1 MGQRKSLA
9 GLFLLLSTVA
19 GNVAAE
25 DVIEVRRM
33 TLELAREVAGAA
45 VTACRDR
52 GYQVTA
58 VVVDRAGDVQVTFRD
73 TLASRFTRQIAA
85 DKARAVI
92 LSGIPS
98 GQFRGNRGDIRM
110 EMNHVDG
117 VLMLDGAVPIEAAGA
132 VLGAVGVSGAPGGEK
147 DAECARAGLET
158 VQDRLDFIQ

>member
-1 MGQRKSLA
+1 MKPAKRILA
-9 GLFLLLSTVA
+9 GLVL
-19 GNVAAE
+19 AAATLPAAAQ

-45 VTACRDR
+45 VTACRDK

-73 TLASRFTRQIAA
+73 TLAPRFTRQIAA

-98 GQFRGNRGDIRM
+98 GEFRGNREDIRM

-117 VLMLDGAVPIEAAGA
+117 VLVLDGAVPIEAAGS
-132 VLGAVGVSGAPGGEK
+132 VLGAVGVSGAPGGDK